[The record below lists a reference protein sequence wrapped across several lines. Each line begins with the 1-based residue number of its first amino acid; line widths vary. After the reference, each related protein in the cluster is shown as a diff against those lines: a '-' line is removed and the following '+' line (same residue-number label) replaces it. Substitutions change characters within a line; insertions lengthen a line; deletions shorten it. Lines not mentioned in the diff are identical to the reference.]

1 VAIKAGSLI
10 HIANQVLVH
19 RAQTAGPGTV
29 TINRNKI
36 YELGNYNS
44 VGTDD
49 DLPDLSF
56 SLESFDT
63 TAEIEALLTGAIP
76 PTAGGAATAYG
87 ALAAGTGF
95 KLAKAVPQ
103 DVASV
108 FKPGQTANKAGVPG
122 GGAYDTIGSVAMP
135 YLTLESFSYN
145 FGLADSASQTATLR
159 GDTLLYTPGST
170 YIEVFANPASITLA
184 HPAFPYNGDTVAGTR
199 YALTVTT
206 SKGERLSFGP
216 DYTEAVTGTNAS
228 GTRTVAITL
237 STAQLAKLGTGD
249 WVRVVYAS
257 DDPVAVYPQA
267 SHAKTVDTDATHPAP
282 RPAAIRGR
290 NIEFFV
296 YDPTTGH
303 KISVTDRWNSVQS
316 VTVDYRVSLERDE
329 EFGNSSI
336 VAQDFDVPDVSG
348 TVEIKPRDY
357 TELYNRVAQI
367 AGVPAGEVVGPLTT
381 KPLGVDIVLHNP
393 NITPT
398 EIKAGVSNVLK
409 TIRIPDARFS
419 FPGFQG
425 RVQQKMTVSMD
436 YTSDSGDL
444 TIYKGVAPDFS

>member
-1 VAIKAGSLI
+1 MAIKAGSLI

-36 YELGNYNS
+36 YELGNYLS

-56 SLESFDT
+56 TLESFDT

-76 PTAGGAATAYG
+76 PTSGAVPPAYA

-95 KLAKAVPQ
+95 KLNKAVPQ

-108 FKPGQTANKAGVPG
+108 FKPGQQATNAFEE
-122 GGAYDTIGSVAMP
+122 IGSVAMP

-159 GDTLLYTPGST
+159 GDSLLYTPGST
-170 YIEVFANPASITLA
+170 YIEVFTDLANIKTSHRAY
-184 HPAFPYNGDTVAGTR
+184 PYRGDTVAGVR
-199 YALTVTT
+199 YALNVTT
-206 SKGERLSFGP
+206 SKGERLSYGT
-216 DYTEAVTGTNAS
+216 DYTETVTGTAAN
-228 GTRTVAITL
+228 GTRTATITL
-237 STAQLAKLGTGD
+237 STDQLAKLGAGD
-249 WVRVVYAS
+249 WVRVMYSS
-257 DDPVAVYPQA
+257 DDPTAVYPQA
-267 SHAKTVDTDATHPAP
+267 SHAKTRDTEPTHPAP

-296 YDPTTGH
+296 LDPETGT
-303 KISVTDRWNSVQS
+303 KFEVTNRWNSVQS
-316 VTVDYRVSLERDE
+316 VTVDYRVTLERDE

-357 TELYNRVAQI
+357 TELYNRVRQI
-367 AGVPAGEVVGPLTT
+367 AGVSATEVVGPLTT
-381 KPLGVDIVLHNP
+381 KPLAVDIVLHDP
-393 NITPT
+393 NVTPDD
-398 EIKAGVSNVLK
+398 KANGVSDILK

-419 FPGFQG
+419 FPGVTG

-436 YTSDSGDL
+436 YTADSGDL
-444 TIYKGVAPDFS
+444 TIYKGAAPDLA

>member
-1 VAIKAGSLI
+1 MAIKAGSLI

-36 YELGNYNS
+36 YELGNYLS

-63 TAEIEALLTGAIP
+63 TAEIEALLTGQIP
-76 PTAGGAATAYG
+76 PTTGGVATAYA
-87 ALAAGTGF
+87 ALAEGTAF
-95 KLAKAVPQ
+95 KLNKAVPQ

-108 FKPGQTANKAGVPG
+108 FKPGQQAANAFDV
-122 GGAYDTIGSVAMP
+122 IGSVAMP

-170 YIEVFANPASITLA
+170 YIEVFTDPTNITLA

-206 SKGERLSFGP
+206 SKGERLSYGP
-216 DYTEAVTGTNAS
+216 DYTETVGTPNTAGTASVSVTLD
-228 GTRTVAITL
+228 R
-237 STAQLAKLGTGD
+237 AQLDKLGAGD
-249 WVRVVYAS
+249 WVRVIYAS
-257 DDPVAVYPQA
+257 NDPVAVYPQP
-267 SHAKTVDTDATHPAP
+267 SHAKTRDTDTTHPAP

-296 YDPTTGH
+296 LDPETGN
-303 KISVTDRWNSVQS
+303 KFEISNRWNSVQS

-336 VAQDFDVPDVSG
+336 VAQDFDVPDVTG

-357 TELYNRVAQI
+357 GDLYNRVAQI
-367 AGVPAGEVVGPLTT
+367 AGVEPGEVVGPLTT
-381 KPLGVDIVLHNP
+381 KPLAVDIVLHDP

-398 EIKAGVSNVLK
+398 EKKAGKSDILK

-436 YTSDSGDL
+436 YTSDTGDL
-444 TIYKGVAPDFS
+444 TIFKGAAPDL